1 MTKLP
6 NIGKP
11 ATNAL
16 ELLEITT
23 LEQVAAHDEKTLLKI
38 HGVGPKAIR
47 ILKEA
52 LADRG
57 LAFNETSTESTTS
70 GVDFAVFCDF
80 NCDNAPKKRIIRDYL
95 IASASGDRTALENV
109 LEASFVWTV
118 PGEFQIKGRDEFI
131 TELITNL
138 QEVSALEVQSLL
150 SHGKEG
156 SAHGT
161 VTNKKGKHVYFSD
174 IFTFQSN
181 KPDAKISKLTSFVVI
196 EK

>member
-1 MTKLP
+1 MTNLP

-11 ATNAL
+11 ATKAL
-16 ELLEITT
+16 ELLEITA

-38 HGVGPKAIR
+38 HGVGPKAMR

-52 LADRG
+52 LADHG

-70 GVDFAVFCDF
+70 GIDFAVFCDF
-80 NCDNAPKKRIIRDYL
+80 NCDNAPKKRVIRDYL

-131 TELITNL
+131 TELIANL
-138 QEVSALEVQSLL
+138 QEVSTLEVQSLL